1 MKDNGIYEKVKLD
14 GIVPGRF
21 IRHTRAESAII
32 NSHWHPEL
40 EINAVFE
47 ESCRFFINGRIEDV
61 TPSHVVVINSREV
74 HSSIPFFPQG
84 GVCATG
90 VTMQIS
96 YNFLKK
102 VIPNYDNC
110 YFVLNDIAE
119 QKILL
124 LFKDMNKQYEIQDAA
139 YMDIYAIKQICEI
152 VYILATECCVEREKF
167 EVTSS
172 ESFQR
177 FEHVLN
183 YIHENYSSDLKTSE
197 VAEHFFFSKEY
208 FCRLFKK
215 NTGMT
220 FNQYVTQC
228 RVIHA
233 EQLLKDTDA
242 RISEIAQEV
251 GFSDEGSFIAQF
263 KKYYSKTPGNYRKM
277 ITKNPFHKNN

>member
-1 MKDNGIYEKVKLD
+1 MKDYGIYEKVKLN
-14 GIVPGRF
+14 GIVPGRL
-21 IRHTRAESAII
+21 IRHTRADSAII
-32 NSHWHPEL
+32 KSHWHPEL
-40 EINAVFE
+40 EINTAFE
-47 ESCRFFINGRIEDV
+47 GSSRFFINGRIEDV

-84 GVCATG
+84 GICVTG
-90 VTMQIS
+90 VTIQIS
-96 YNFLKK
+96 YDFLKK
-102 VIPNYDNC
+102 VIPDYDNC
-110 YFVLNDIAE
+110 YFILNNMAE
-119 QKILL
+119 RKIQLL
-124 LFKDMNKQYEIQDAA
+124 LEEMNKKCKTQDAA
-139 YMDIYAIKQICEI
+139 YMNIYAIKQICEI
-152 VYILATECCVEREKF
+152 VYILATECCMKREKF
-167 EVTSS
+167 EATSS
-172 ESFQR
+172 KSFQR

-183 YIHENYSSDLKTSE
+183 YVHENYSSNLKTSE
-197 VAEHFFFSKEY
+197 VAERFFFSKEY

-233 EQLLKDTDA
+233 EQLLKDTNT

-277 ITKNPFHKNN
+277 ITKNPFYD